1 MEMNLR
7 GIYDVTMAT
16 PVRRPSA
23 SVPATHTPGYTPAAP
38 VPVVAPFGWILALS
52 AGIGLVLATW
62 VLYPIDYD
70 GMWAGYRDGIIG
82 TLVIIAAM
90 WLRSSLPAAPAL
102 GLIGLC
108 GVAAVLFAV
117 FLDNPTEVFVAEL
130 AAGIVM
136 LVSVAFQASGLR
148 D

>member
-1 MEMNLR
+1 MRSNLR
-7 GIYDVTMAT
+7 GSYDLTMAT

-23 SVPATHTPGYTPAAP
+23 SVPATYTPAAP
-38 VPVVAPFGWILALS
+38 VPVVAPFGWILALG
-52 AGIGLVLATW
+52 AGIGLILATW
-62 VLYPIDYD
+62 VLYPIDGT

-90 WLRSSLPAAPAL
+90 WLRTSLPPAPAL
-102 GLIGLC
+102 GLVGLC

-130 AAGIVM
+130 VAGIVM
-136 LVSVAFQASGLR
+136 LVSVGFQVSGR
-148 D
+148 HD

>member
-1 MEMNLR
+1 
-7 GIYDVTMAT
+7 MAT

-23 SVPATHTPGYTPAAP
+23 SVPAPHTSGYTPAAP

-108 GVAAVLFAV
+108 GVAAVLFAL

>member
-1 MEMNLR
+1 
-7 GIYDVTMAT
+7 MAT

-23 SVPATHTPGYTPAAP
+23 SVPATPTPGYTPAAP

-62 VLYPIDYD
+62 MIYPTDYD

-90 WLRSSLPAAPAL
+90 WLRSSLPAAPAM
-102 GLIGLC
+102 GLIAVC

-117 FLDNPTEVFVAEL
+117 FLDNSTKVFVSEL

-136 LVSVAFQASGLR
+136 LVGVGFQASGRR

>member
-1 MEMNLR
+1 
-7 GIYDVTMAT
+7 MAT
-16 PVRRPSA
+16 PVRRPGA
-23 SVPATHTPGYTPAAP
+23 SVPATYTPASP
-38 VPVVAPFGWILALS
+38 VPVVAPFGWILSLS
-52 AGIGLVLATW
+52 AGIGLILATW

-82 TLVIIAAM
+82 TLVIIATM
-90 WLRSSLPAAPAL
+90 SLRTSLPKAPAI

-108 GVAAVLFAV
+108 GAAAVLFAV

-130 AAGIVM
+130 SAGIAM
-136 LVSVAFQASGLR
+136 LVGALLQAGSLR

>member
-1 MEMNLR
+1 MS
-7 GIYDVTMAT
+7 T

-23 SVPATHTPGYTPAAP
+23 SVPDIYIPGTPG
-38 VPVVAPFGWILALS
+38 PVVAPFGWILALA

-62 VLYPIDYD
+62 VIYPIDYD

-82 TLVIIAAM
+82 SIVILAAM
-90 WLRSSLPAAPAL
+90 SLRSSLPATPAI
-102 GLIGLC
+102 GLIGVC

-117 FLDNPTEVFVAEL
+117 FLDNPTGVFVSEL
-130 AAGIVM
+130 SAGIVM
-136 LVSVAFQASGLR
+136 LVGAAFQASALR

>member
-1 MEMNLR
+1 
-7 GIYDVTMAT
+7 MAT

-23 SVPATHTPGYTPAAP
+23 SVPATYTPAAP
-38 VPVVAPFGWILALS
+38 VPVVAPFGWILALA
-52 AGIGLVLATW
+52 AGIGLILATW
-62 VLYPIDYD
+62 MLYPTDYD

-90 WLRSSLPAAPAL
+90 WLRSSLPTAPAL

-117 FLDNPTEVFVAEL
+117 FLDNSTKIFVSEL
-130 AAGIVM
+130 TAGIVM
-136 LVSVAFQASGLR
+136 LVAVAFQASALR

>member
-1 MEMNLR
+1 
-7 GIYDVTMAT
+7 MAT

-23 SVPATHTPGYTPAAP
+23 SVPATPTSGYTPAAP

-117 FLDNPTEVFVAEL
+117 FLDNSTKVFVAEL

-136 LVSVAFQASGLR
+136 LVSAAFQASALR